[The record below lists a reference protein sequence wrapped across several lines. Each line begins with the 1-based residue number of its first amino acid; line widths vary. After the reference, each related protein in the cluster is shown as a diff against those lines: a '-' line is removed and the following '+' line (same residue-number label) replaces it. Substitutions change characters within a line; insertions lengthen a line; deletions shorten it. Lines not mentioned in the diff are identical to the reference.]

1 MTRKAQE
8 LLGKAFLW
16 FCAAVTVLS
25 LLLVLAYV
33 TFKGAPG
40 VSWKFLTASPEDM
53 GRKGGV
59 FPAIVGTLF
68 LVVLGTAIAT
78 PLGVGAGLYLAECVS
93 AKSRLGEVLRFG
105 IETLA
110 AVPSIVFGL
119 FGYALFVKVLK
130 PVTGGTT
137 LLSGALTI
145 ALMILPILTR
155 ATEEAVRA
163 VPVSYR
169 EASLALGAT
178 RGQTVFRVVLPAA
191 APRIGSAIILGVG
204 RIVGETAAL
213 LFTLGGSPLVPRSIF
228 EPARTLAMHLYL
240 VVLEV
245 GAMDMGFATA
255 FLLMVITLGLNLA
268 VDAVSRG
275 K

>member
-1 MTRKAQE
+1 MTRKRQE
-8 LLGKAFLW
+8 LLAKSFLW
-16 FCAAVTVLS
+16 FCAAITVSS

-33 TFKGAPG
+33 LYRGAPG
-40 VSWKFLTASPEDM
+40 INWRFLTASPEDM

-59 FPAIVGTLF
+59 FPAIVGTLY
-68 LVVLGTAIAT
+68 LVVLGIAIAT
-78 PLGVGAGLYLAECVS
+78 PIGVGAGLYLAEC
-93 AKSRLGEVLRFG
+93 APRKSRLGEIFRFG
-105 IETLA
+105 VETLA
-110 AVPSIVFGL
+110 AVPSVVFGL
-119 FGYALFVKVLK
+119 FGYAVFVKILK

-137 LLSGALTI
+137 LLSGALTS

-163 VPVSYR
+163 VPMSYR

-178 RGQTVFRVVLPAA
+178 KAQTVFKVVLPAA
-191 APRIGSAIILGVG
+191 APGISSAVILGIG

-213 LFTLGGSPLVPRSIF
+213 LLTLGGSPFVPRSIF

-245 GAMDMGFATA
+245 GAMNMGFATA
-255 FLLMVITLGLNLA
+255 FLLMVITLALNLS
-268 VDAVSRG
+268 VDAIS
-275 K
+275 KSK